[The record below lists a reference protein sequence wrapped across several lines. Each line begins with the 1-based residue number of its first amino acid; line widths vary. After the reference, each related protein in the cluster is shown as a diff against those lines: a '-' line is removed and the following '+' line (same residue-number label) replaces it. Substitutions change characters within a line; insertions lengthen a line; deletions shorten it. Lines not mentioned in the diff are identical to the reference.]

1 MTRQNKHD
9 NEFKLILLLTD
20 GFGYTAEQL
29 AEQLAVERRTIY
41 NYFATLRQCGFHVV
55 KNGAQYSLDGNSH
68 FFQRITESMSLTD
81 EEAAYIV
88 AQLKKDKTHTTM
100 SQVVRRKLARAFHLP
115 VDTRT
120 SVAPSVAPILKTI
133 GDAIEQKRTVLL
145 RDYASPHSAT
155 VKNRVVE
162 PFLIMDDGVSVRCY
176 EVAARMNK
184 TFKVTRMGAVQML
197 DVTWAYEAEH
207 KDVYTDVF
215 RFSGDEHRPIVLRL
229 GRLSKTLLTE
239 EYPDAAACI
248 ASDGK
253 GGWLFTADVVSFVA
267 VGRFVLGLSH
277 DIEVMGGEA
286 FLAYLREQVASMEGR
301 FDGR

>member
-1 MTRQNKHD
+1 MVRLNKYD
-9 NEFKLILLLTD
+9 NEFRLILLLTD

-55 KNGAQYSLDGNSH
+55 KNGAEYSLDGNSH
-68 FFQRITESMSLTD
+68 FFQRITESMSIND
-81 EEAAYIV
+81 KEAAYIV
-88 AQLKKDKTHTTM
+88 AQLKKDKTNTTM

-115 VDTRT
+115 VDTSKT
-120 SVAPSVAPILKTI
+120 PSQAVAPILKTI
-133 GDAIEQKRTVLL
+133 GEAIEMKRMVVL
-145 RDYASPHSAT
+145 RNYSSPHSSS

-176 EVAARMNK
+176 EIASRMNK
-184 TFKVTRMGAVQML
+184 TFKTSRMGAVQML

-215 RFSGDEHRPIVLRL
+215 RFSGDERNPIRLRL
-229 GRLSKTLLTE
+229 GRLSKTLLVE
-239 EYPDAAACI
+239 EYPDAAACLT
-248 ASDGK
+248 SDGK
-253 GGWLFTADVVSFVA
+253 GGWLFSADVVSFVA

-277 DIEVMGGEA
+277 DIEVMGGET
-286 FLAYLREQVASMEGR
+286 FLAYLRGEAAAMQAR
-301 FDGR
+301 FAAK